1 MSQSTT
7 PEPVKNPE
15 IKYTKIFINNEW
27 VNSESGKTFQTLNPA
42 TCEKITD
49 VQEGDKA
56 DIDKAVKVAREAF
69 KLGSPWRRMD
79 ASNRGRLLHRLA
91 DLIERDITYIASL
104 ETLDCG
110 KTFINAYDDIKSA
123 ISMAR
128 YYAGAADKLTGDT
141 LPADGDF
148 FAYTRK
154 EPIGVCGLI
163 IPWNFPIPLSLEKL
177 GPVLASGCTCI
188 LKPAEQTPLTA
199 LYLASLVKEAGV
211 PAGVVNIVPG
221 YGETAGAAL
230 TGHMDV
236 DKISFT
242 GSTEVGRLIMK
253 AAGESNL
260 KKVVLELGGKSP
272 NIIFDD
278 ADLDVAVESAHM
290 AIMTDSGQVCCAGSR
305 TYVQAGIY
313 DEFVKRSAERAAR
326 RTVGSPFDPANE
338 NGPQIDEVQTKKVL
352 ELIESGKTQG
362 ARLMCGGNRIGEK
375 GYFIQPTVF
384 ADVTEDMRIGSE
396 EIFGPVQ
403 SIFKFE
409 TMDEVI
415 EKANRTQYGL
425 AAAVHTKDIERALTV
440 AHSIR
445 AGTLWVNNFCS
456 GPVQCPFGGY
466 KMSGNGREHGMD
478 GLAEYYETKSV
489 IIKLP
494 NRNS

>member
-1 MSQSTT
+1 IAG
-7 PEPVKNPE
+7 V
-15 IKYTKIFINNEW
+15 
-27 VNSESGKTFQTLNPA
+27 
-42 TCEKITD
+42 
-49 VQEGDKA
+49 
-56 DIDKAVKVAREAF
+56 
-69 KLGSPWRRMD
+69 
-79 ASNRGRLLHRLA
+79 
-91 DLIERDITYIASL
+91 ASL
-104 ETLDCG
+104 
-110 KTFINAYDDIKSA
+110 S
-123 ISMAR
+123 
-128 YYAGAADKLTGDT
+128 
-141 LPADGDF
+141 DGDF

-154 EPIGVCGLI
+154 EPIGVCGQI
-163 IPWNFPIPLSLEKL
+163 IPWNFPILLSLEKL

-199 LYLASLVKEAGV
+199 LYLASLVKEAGI

-278 ADLDVAVESAHM
+278 ADLDVAVDSAHE
-290 AIMTDSGQVCCAGSR
+290 AIMTDNGQMCCAGSR

-326 RTVGSPFDPANE
+326 RTVGSPFDPASE
-338 NGPQIDEVQTKKVL
+338 NGPQIDEAQTKKVL

-375 GYFIQPTVF
+375 GYFVQPTVF

-425 AAAVHTKDIERALTV
+425 AAAVHTKDIEKALTV

-445 AGTLWVNNFCS
+445 AGMLWVNNYFS
-456 GPVQCPFGGY
+456 PQVQTPFGGY
-466 KMSGNGREHGMD
+466 KMSGNGRE
-478 GLAEYYETKSV
+478 L
-489 IIKLP
+489 
-494 NRNS
+494 